1 MRGKHMLS
9 NGQNKC
15 FKKSHLVCIVII
27 ILIVL
32 IVLIALTSFIVT
44 LVSNYLY
51 ETSIYNNKYYNDIR
65 ALLETS
71 NTFTLDEIV
80 DFEFDKVYVAAITEV
95 YLGKDHFLEEL
106 NINSTV
112 DIPTMSAGNHN
123 RLLFIKDNVIIY
135 DLVYPLYEIY
145 FDDEVIWIYPGE
157 SIKVISKTDKQ
168 IMLGL
173 E

>member
-27 ILIVL
+27 ILIIL

-106 NINSTV
+106 NINSTTV
-112 DIPTMSAGNHN
+112 SDKNK
-123 RLLFIKDNVIIY
+123 IK
-135 DLVYPLYEIY
+135 
-145 FDDEVIWIYPGE
+145 
-157 SIKVISKTDKQ
+157 
-168 IMLGL
+168 
-173 E
+173 